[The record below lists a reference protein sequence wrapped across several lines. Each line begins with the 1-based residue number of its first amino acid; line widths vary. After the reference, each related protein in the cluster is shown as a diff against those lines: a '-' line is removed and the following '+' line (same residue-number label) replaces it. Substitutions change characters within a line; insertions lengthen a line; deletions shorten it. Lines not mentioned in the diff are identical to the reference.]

1 VSGNHSYFSYAISS
15 LYENQEIAQYLPDVE
30 RLSFG
35 VLLGGLLVVGGRALS
50 RRISTQEGQAA
61 AIIPEKRLSAFSVT
75 EAFLE
80 GCAKFYDTV
89 LGEQER
95 QHGGRRRVHLPFI
108 LSIFLFVLIAN
119 LIGLIPGMPS
129 VTNTVWVNVGM
140 ALVVFVYFNVQ
151 GFKAHG
157 VAGYLKH
164 FCGPIVLLAPFMFVL
179 EIFSICLR
187 VLTLN
192 LRLYWNI
199 KADHVVVSTFTDLL
213 PPGIPVVF
221 YVMGTFVC
229 FMQAFIFSTLTMVYI
244 LLATQHDEEHA
255 EGHTAKGH

>member
-15 LYENQEIAQYLPDVE
+15 LYENHEIAQYLPDVE
-30 RLSFG
+30 RLSVG
-35 VLLGGLLVVGGRALS
+35 VLLGGLMIVGGRALS
-50 RRISTQEGQAA
+50 RRISTKEGQAA
-61 AIIPEKRLSAFSVT
+61 AIIPESKLSVFSVT

-89 LGEQER
+89 LGDP
-95 QHGGRRRVHLPFI
+95 GRKHLPFI
-108 LSIFLFVLIAN
+108 LSIFLFVLISN
-119 LIGLIPGMPS
+119 LLGLIPGMPS

-164 FCGPIVLLAPFMFVL
+164 FCGPIALLAPFMFVL

-213 PPGIPVVF
+213 PPGVPVVF

-255 EGHTAKGH
+255 EGHAAKGH